1 MRQFDIEEQEYISFI
16 FKLADKANEI
26 AKDYYKLSDKNKYR
40 VLIYFEEI
48 VHKTSLVRM
57 LQQYHI
63 L

>member
-1 MRQFDIEEQEYISFI
+1 MRQFDREEQEYICFV

-48 VHKTSLVRM
+48 VHKSSLVRI